1 IEQIYK
7 DSQLLTAKS
16 GDFKRVTHSY
26 LQTLIALRF
35 NQQNKNIF
43 IVLPNLY
50 EAQKYYDNLSNLLDP
65 SYVLFFPMDQTLTSL
80 MALGSPEFKNE
91 RLYTLRKLLK
101 ADSKYIVVTTQ
112 EGILSRQ
119 LKPED
124 YEHSVKTICVNESY
138 DLQDLSKKLIYDGYQ
153 FNYTVER
160 PGEFSLR

>member
-1 IEQIYK
+1 MPIKLIEQIYK

-65 SYVLFFPMDQTLTSL
+65 SLRAHTVGVEPEIAQQVDHDGRAVL
-80 MALGSPEFKNE
+80 ARRRE
-91 RLYTLRKLLK
+91 RQAGQGAHLRPL
-101 ADSKYIVVTTQ
+101 AVR
-112 EGILSRQ
+112 GA
-119 LKPED
+119 
-124 YEHSVKTICVNESY
+124 
-138 DLQDLSKKLIYDGYQ
+138 G
-153 FNYTVER
+153 
-160 PGEFSLR
+160 

>member
-1 IEQIYK
+1 MPIKLIEQIYK

-91 RLYTLRKLLK
+91 RLRSEEHTSELQSRPHLVCRLLLEK
-101 ADSKYIVVTTQ
+101 KNEQ
-112 EGILSRQ
+112 RQ
-119 LKPED
+119 CL
-124 YEHSVKTICVNESY
+124 
-138 DLQDLSKKLIYDGYQ
+138 
-153 FNYTVER
+153 
-160 PGEFSLR
+160 